1 MVKFIAFI
9 ATVLAY
15 LSTVSA
21 SPAAVPLARAEPG
34 PTGFNMCVVS
44 TEISMFQVVDLF
56 LFSTTLGLNG
66 SGCPPGSADYTLS
79 SQWFIH
85 ESTSKC

>member
-1 MVKFIAFI
+1 MFKFIAFI

-15 LSTVSA
+15 LSLVAA
-21 SPAAVPLARAEPG
+21 SRTAVPLPGAGPG

-44 TEISMFQVVDLF
+44 TEISMFPVVDLF

-66 SGCPPGSADYTLS
+66 SGCPPGSTNYTLS
-79 SQWFIH
+79 SQYIH